1 MRNVFF
7 IVSREVEPRQH
18 RTIRSNSIECHYI
31 AGESQ
36 TWRKLEIF
44 HLKHNSK
51 ETWKIG
57 EKNRRLVKY
66 VDEKWNIIIGD
77 KYRLNQKCIIRS
89 YRKLISN
96 WSLLILRIGFIHLVT
111 SLFFF
116 LAFCCFPSIIIH
128 WKFLIWFFSTWL
140 IAKEQHKLERYVV
153 AHTRYEWTILATRI
167 LCITHWK
174 HI

>member
-89 YRKLISN
+89 YRKLISD

-116 LAFCCFPSIIIH
+116 GVLLFSLDYYSLKVSHLI
-128 WKFLIWFFSTWL
+128 FLHL
-140 IAKEQHKLERYVV
+140 
-153 AHTRYEWTILATRI
+153 
-167 LCITHWK
+167 THSK
-174 HI
+174 RTA